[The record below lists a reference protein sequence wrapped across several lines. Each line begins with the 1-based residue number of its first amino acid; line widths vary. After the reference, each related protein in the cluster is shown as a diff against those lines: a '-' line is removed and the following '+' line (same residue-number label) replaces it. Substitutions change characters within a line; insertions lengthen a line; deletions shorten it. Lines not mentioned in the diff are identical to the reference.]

1 MSILIALLT
10 TTSLLPHVT
19 AVKLGKV
26 SPRVWENL
34 EAEGINAAAMEEAA
48 AETAAAAAEE
58 EQEKVSAKEA
68 EEARRFKAETA
79 RREAL
84 DKAKDIDWKST
95 ADAAKKERELD
106 EKYGVWKH
114 VILNPWFQWIM
125 GLLDDLFAIELVGEA
140 RMAPAAIVVLLFM
153 LYRAKQPLSFL
164 ALAAAFLYNLHP
176 ILVGGLTVGMK
187 VWALRRKPKGYVPPK
202 KRAGVGVGVGAGAT
216 GATADEDN
224 DKRPTR
230 SRKGDGL
237 SEDARDMQT
246 LTSLPKEVDHI
257 VLGSDVGGLYTAA
270 LLARVGHTVLVL
282 ESGDSL
288 GNCTT
293 EMKGVQVDYGL
304 LNVGKLQVYENM
316 LQSAYL
322 EGAPAVKWSRV
333 GTEEDGYSFDVAR
346 VGKLGD
352 VVYRAGKQALID
364 DQVTSA
370 PGPENRGRVGMF
382 VTRMELVA
390 REQAAFWVGRLFGQK
405 TAGWIAMI
413 FGQGYGGIGGRT
425 VQEVTSVT
433 LPEWESLDV
442 MRGGFRTEN
451 LGPAELSFAAYVSAM
466 SQGMEGLNWPQGGY
480 RSVARALVPTI
491 KKAGG
496 RVVTRV
502 KVKGILINE
511 TKEGGK
517 KGGKTA
523 PTPAAAT
530 AAVATRQRRAVGVVL
545 ENGLEIKCRES
556 IIASSGVVPLFT
568 QWLPKEVALP
578 FGGDHLEEARPRLYT
593 VLLLKGSAEE
603 LDLPASDYYQVPT
616 EEGVGGE
623 IPGGWFH
630 VYFPSAKDPSGVAAP
645 ATWGGGGKKRQQQ
658 HMLQEQFY
666 STCVIETEA
675 DDDIVEACYRRMDGS
690 TSSRPAV
697 QIAAAGLAATGAAV
711 PPSPPPSLPNA
722 GVFGPGPGLKYYKMK
737 QPSDAKIRRLQ
748 QMMVKRLVQ
757 LYPQMAGHFE
767 EEHGGMQTLGPF
779 RVGLSH
785 RPARFV
791 APGLRTRVV
800 PGVGNVFLG
809 GGDLVLGTF
818 GGGVMGGW
826 LAAHS
831 ALGYGAVDLLLLGRS
846 LNEDLKNIPRGR
858 YEEEGDEEEEGEMVA
873 GGDRTKEE

>member
-1 MSILIALLT
+1 MTPLLFVSILAALLT
-10 TTSLLPHVT
+10 TTSMLPRVT

-34 EAEGINAAAMEEAA
+34 EAEGINAAAMEEAVA
-48 AETAAAAAEE
+48 DAAAAAAEE
-58 EQEKVSAKEA
+58 EEEKVSVKQA
-68 EEARRFKAETA
+68 EELRRLKVEMA

-114 VILNPWFQWIM
+114 VILNPWFQWVM
-125 GLLDDLFAIELVGEA
+125 GLLDDLFAIELMGEA

-153 LYRAKQPLSFL
+153 LYRAKQPLSYL
-164 ALAAAFLYNLHP
+164 ALAAAFFYNIHP

-187 VWALRRKPKGYVPPK
+187 VWALRRKPKGYVPPN
-202 KRAGVGVGVGAGAT
+202 KRAGVGVGAGET
-216 GATADEDN
+216 GATADEDK

-230 SRKGDGL
+230 LRKGDGL
-237 SEDARDMQT
+237 SADARDMQT

-288 GNCTT
+288 GNCMT

-304 LNVGKLQVYENM
+304 LSVGKLQVYDKM

-333 GTEEDGYSFDVAR
+333 GTEENGYSFDVAR
-346 VGKLGD
+346 VGNLGD

-364 DQVTSA
+364 DQVISA

-382 VTRMELVA
+382 VTRVESVA

-433 LPEWESLDV
+433 LPEWGSLDV

-451 LGPAELSFAAYVSAM
+451 LGPGEVSFAAYVSAL

-491 KKAGG
+491 KEAGG
-496 RVVTRV
+496 MVLTRV
-502 KVKGILINE
+502 KVKGILMSV
-511 TKEGGK
+511 TKRGEK
-517 KGGKTA
+517 KEKGGDTGQ
-523 PTPAAAT
+523 TSAAAGK
-530 AAVATRQRRAVGVVL
+530 RRAVGVML

-556 IIASSGVVPLFT
+556 IIGSSGVVPLFT

-593 VLLLKGSAEE
+593 LLLLKGSAEE

-616 EEGVGGE
+616 EDGVGGE
-623 IPGGWFH
+623 VPGGWFH
-630 VYFPSAKDPSGVAAP
+630 VYFPSAKHPSGVAAP
-645 ATWGGGGKKRQQQ
+645 AIGGGGGKKQQQQ
-658 HMLQEQFY
+658 HLPQEQLY

-697 QIAAAGLAATGAAV
+697 QIAPGLAATGPTA

-748 QMMVKRLVQ
+748 QMMMKRLVQ
-757 LYPQMAGHFE
+757 LYPQIAGQFE
-767 EEHGGMQTLGPF
+767 EEHGGIQTIGPF

-791 APGLRTRVV
+791 APGLRTRIA
-800 PGVGNVFLG
+800 PGVENVFLG

-818 GGGVMGGW
+818 GGSVMGGW

-831 ALGYGAVDLLLLGRS
+831 ALGYGAVDLLMLGRS
-846 LNEDLKNIPRGR
+846 LNEDLKNVPRGR
-858 YEEEGDEEEEGEMVA
+858 YEEEGDEEEEEKVVA
-873 GGDRTKEE
+873 GGDGTKEE